1 MVRMWY
7 MVPDFTPRHTASVC
21 VPRVIH
27 DKPNAI
33 LNADPPV
40 LIDANFSTLWCESDT
55 WTAESIFAILH
66 STWGELCMEAL
77 GATLGGG
84 ALKLEATHLRQ
95 LPLPVLSGSAKRRL
109 WSLTRETLDLTHDM
123 TKWRYYR
130 LQIDQVV
137 ISALAQRSM
146 SVNDTKATVEKLT
159 QLIQSLR
166 AKRRR
171 NQMRNAM
178 EEE

>member
-1 MVRMWY
+1 MNITSY
-7 MVPDFTPRHTASVC
+7 EEILSQSSQSINLPSVPLKSFCDIPMNLNLHFFASALEASFFGSI
-21 VPRVIH
+21 R
-27 DKPNAI
+27 K
-33 LNADPPV
+33 
-40 LIDANFSTLWCESDT
+40 
-55 WTAESIFAILH
+55 SIFAILN

-95 LPLPVLSGSAKRRL
+95 LPLPVLSDSAKRC
-109 WSLTRETLDLTHDM
+109 LTGLARETLNVAYDM
-123 TKWRYYR
+123 TNLRYYR

-137 ISALAQRSM
+137 VSALAGRRM
-146 SVNDTKATVEKLT
+146 SVADTKATVEKLAS
-159 QLIQSLR
+159 LIHSLR

-171 NQMRNAM
+171 GQMRNVM